1 MAHTK
6 NKIRISGG
14 DRAFLTFI
22 YILLFL
28 ALIIVVYPL
37 IYIVSASISSPDAV
51 YSGEVI
57 LLPKQITMAGYRRVF
72 QDDSIMTGYANT
84 FFYTVVGTMIDMA
97 VTVPCGF
104 ALAQRKVPGKNLFMA
119 IFMFTMYF
127 GGGMIPTFLLIK
139 NLGLYNTRAVLLI
152 LGAFSCYNCIICRTF
167 FASIPAEM
175 GEAAAIDGCS
185 PMRYFIQIVLPISQA
200 LLGVMVL
207 YFAVGHWNSYFNAM
221 MYIYDESKRPLQLV
235 LRSILVEAITN
246 ANMMDGSFDDEYA
259 AEMYKIAQQIKFAV
273 IVVSSLPVLILYPFL
288 QKYFVKGVMIGSVK
302 G

>member
-14 DRAFLTFI
+14 DHAFLTFI
-22 YILLFL
+22 YVLLFL

-37 IYIVSASISSPDAV
+37 VYIVSASISSPDAV

>member
-1 MAHTK
+1 M
-6 NKIRISGG
+6 
-14 DRAFLTFI
+14 FLTI
-22 YILLFL
+22 AYVLL
-28 ALIIVVYPL
+28 ALALVIVIYPL
-37 IYIVSASISSPDAV
+37 VYVVSASVSSPDAV

-57 LLPKQITMAGYRRVF
+57 LLPKQVTISGYRRVF

-84 FFYTVVGTMIDMA
+84 LFYTVVGTLIDMV

-104 ALAQRKVPGKNLFMA
+104 ALAQRKVPGKNIFMG

-152 LGAFSCYNCIICRTF
+152 LGAFNCYNCIICRTF
-167 FASIPAEM
+167 FSSIPAEM

-185 PMRYFIQIVLPISQA
+185 PMRYFLQIVLPISQA

-221 MYIYDESKRPLQLV
+221 MYTYRDALKPLQV
-235 LRSILVEAITN
+235 ILRRILVEAQ
-246 ANMMDGSFDDEYA
+246 MS
-259 AEMYKIAQQIKFAV
+259 AEMSENMGGAEDYANEQYQLAALIRYAV
-273 IVVSSLPVLILYPFL
+273 IVVSSVPVLILYPFL
-288 QKYFVKGVMIGSVK
+288 QKYFDQGVMIGSVK

>member
-6 NKIRISGG
+6 NKIRMAAG
-14 DRAFLTFI
+14 DRVFLTI
-22 YILLFL
+22 AYVLL
-28 ALIIVVYPL
+28 ALALVIVIYPL
-37 IYIVSASISSPDAV
+37 VYVVSASVSSPDAV

-57 LLPKQITMAGYRRVF
+57 LLPKQVTIFGYRRVF

-84 FFYTVVGTMIDMA
+84 LFYTVVGTLIDMV

-104 ALAQRKVPGKNLFMA
+104 ALAQRKVPGKNIFMG

-152 LGAFSCYNCIICRTF
+152 LGAFNCYNCIICRTF
-167 FASIPAEM
+167 FSSIPAEM

-185 PMRYFIQIVLPISQA
+185 PMRYFLQIVLPISQA

-207 YFAVGHWNSYFNAM
+207 YFAVEQWNSYFNAM
-221 MYIYDESKRPLQLV
+221 MYIYDQNKRPLQLV
-235 LRSILVEAITN
+235 LRTILVEAITQSSMEN
-246 ANMMDGSFDDEYA
+246 GSFDQENAD
-259 AEMYKIAQQIKFAV
+259 EMYKIAQQIKFAV

>member
-1 MAHTK
+1 MHTK
-6 NKIRISGG
+6 NRIRESRGDQVFKIIN
-14 DRAFLTFI
+14 TTI
-22 YILLFL
+22 VTILL
-28 ALIIVVYPL
+28 LIVLYPL
-37 IYIVSASISSPDAV
+37 INVLSCSFSDPLEVGA
-51 YSGEVI
+51 GHVI
-57 LLPKQITMAGYRRVF
+57 LLPKGLNILGYKRVF
-72 QDDSIMTGYANT
+72 QDPSIMTGYANSL
-84 FFYTVVGTMIDMA
+84 FYTVVGTVINLL
-97 VTVPCGF
+97 VTVPAGY
-104 ALAQRKVPGKNLFMA
+104 ALSRSDLPGRSA
-119 IFMFTMYF
+119 IMGYFMFTMYF
-127 GGGMIPTFLLIK
+127 SGGMIPSFLLVR
-139 NLGLYNTRAVLLI
+139 NLGLYDTRAVLLI
-152 LGAFSCYNCIICRTF
+152 LGAFSTYNCIICRTF
-167 FASIPAEM
+167 FASIPKELE
-175 GEAAAIDGCS
+175 EAASIDGCA
-185 PMRYFIQIVLPISQA
+185 PIRCFIQIILPISQA